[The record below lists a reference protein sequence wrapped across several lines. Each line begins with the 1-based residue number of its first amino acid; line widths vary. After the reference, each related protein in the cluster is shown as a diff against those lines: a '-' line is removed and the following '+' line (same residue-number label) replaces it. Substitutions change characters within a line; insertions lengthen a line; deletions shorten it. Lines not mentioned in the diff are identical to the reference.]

1 MRADPERVA
10 QIIGVK
16 KKTTTHTRGDATE
29 RGKLLLER
37 NCDSFMYIAIRCVA
51 YAAMSLL
58 HNEFEAAG
66 FFFLL
71 LEKCKTAPSFGQNR
85 NCRGH

>member
-10 QIIGVK
+10 RIIGVK
-16 KKTTTHTRGDATE
+16 KNNTRGDATE

-37 NCDSFMYIAIRCVA
+37 NCDSFMYIAIRCLA
-51 YAAMSLL
+51 YAAMSSL

-66 FFFLL
+66 FCFCFF
-71 LEKCKTAPSFGQNR
+71 
-85 NCRGH
+85 